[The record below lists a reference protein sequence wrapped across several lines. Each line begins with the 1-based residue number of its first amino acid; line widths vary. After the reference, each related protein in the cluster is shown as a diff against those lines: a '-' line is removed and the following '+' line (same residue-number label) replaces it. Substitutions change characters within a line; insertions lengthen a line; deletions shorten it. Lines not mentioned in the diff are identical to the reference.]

1 MAVIHCRGIYLVHK
15 LKDPKSM
22 QKLRTAIIG
31 CGGIAQRHAQ
41 NLAQLA
47 DRFELVAF
55 ADTKA
60 ERARAFAAEYA
71 GGTAAV
77 YTAPGALLDTERLDA
92 VFICLPPFAHT
103 DEVARAA
110 ACGVHVFIEKPIALD
125 SEHAWQMVAAV
136 EAAGITTQV
145 GFMFRFGGAVERLKQ
160 LMASGEAGP
169 AGLMST
175 RYFCNALHAP
185 WWRQR
190 DKSGGQLVEQV
201 IHMVDLMRSLMGEA
215 DTVYSVQRNLYHQ
228 AVADYTVEDVSG
240 TVISFASGGI
250 GVIYASNNAI
260 PGKWINDYKVV
271 TAHITAEFTDANHA
285 VFHHTSNGAVRS
297 EEVTSEEDV
306 YKLEVLDFHTA
317 VVEGRQA
324 QVPLREGARSL
335 DLALAARASADAG
348 TLVQLPQVP
357 DLSL

>member
-1 MAVIHCRGIYLVHK
+1 MTNRII
-15 LKDPKSM
+15 
-22 QKLRTAIIG
+22 RTAIIG

-55 ADTKA
+55 ADADA
-60 ERARAFAAEYA
+60 ERAGKFAADYGSSKA
-71 GGTAAV
+71 TV
-77 YTAPGALLDTERLDA
+77 YTAPAALLDAEPLDA

-110 ACGVHVFIEKPIALD
+110 ARGVHVFIEKPIALD
-125 SEHAWQMVAAV
+125 SEQAWQMVAAA

-145 GFMFRFGGAVERLKQ
+145 GFMFRFGGAIGRLKQ
-160 LMASGEAGP
+160 MMASGEAGP

-201 IHMVDLMRSLMGEA
+201 IHMVDLMRYLMGEA
-215 DTVYSVQRNLYHQ
+215 AAVYSVQRNLYHQ

-271 TAHITAEFTDANHA
+271 TAHVTAEFTDANHA
-285 VFHHTSNGAVRS
+285 TFYHTAGGTVRS

-306 YKLEVLDFHTA
+306 YKLEVLDFYEA
-317 VVEGRQA
+317 VVDGRQA
-324 QVPLREGARSL
+324 RVPLREGARSL
-335 DLALAARASADAG
+335 DLALAARASSDAG
-348 TLVQLPQVP
+348 TVVQLPQAA
-357 DLSL
+357 DLGL

>member
-1 MAVIHCRGIYLVHK
+1 MAK
-15 LKDPKSM
+15 
-22 QKLRTAIIG
+22 QTLRTAIIG

-55 ADTKA
+55 ADTK
-60 ERARAFAAEYA
+60 EDRAREFAAEYA

-77 YTAPGALLDTERLDA
+77 YTAPGALLDTEQLDA

-110 ACGVHVFIEKPIALD
+110 ARGVHVFIEKPIALD
-125 SEHAWQMVAAV
+125 SEHAWQMVTAA
-136 EAAGITTQV
+136 EDAGITTQV
-145 GFMFRFGGAVERLKQ
+145 GFMFRFGGAVARLKQ
-160 LMASGEAGP
+160 MMASGEAGL

-190 DKSGGQLVEQV
+190 DRSGGQLVEQV
-201 IHMVDLMRSLMGEA
+201 IHMVDLMRCLMGEA
-215 DTVYSVQRNLYHQ
+215 ATVYSVQRNLYHQ

-285 VFHHTSNGAVRS
+285 IFHHTSNGAVRS

-324 QVPLREGARSL
+324 QIPLREGARSL

-348 TLVQLPQVP
+348 TVVQLPQVP

>member
-1 MAVIHCRGIYLVHK
+1 MIT
-15 LKDPKSM
+15 

-41 NLAQLA
+41 NLVQLA
-47 DRFELVAF
+47 DRFQLVAF
-55 ADTKA
+55 ADADA
-60 ERARAFAAEYA
+60 ERARAFAAEYGA
-71 GGTAAV
+71 GPAAV
-77 YTAPGALLDTERLDA
+77 YTVPAALLDTEQLDA

-110 ACGVHVFIEKPIALD
+110 ARGVHVFIEKPIALD
-125 SEHAWQMVAAV
+125 SAQAWQMVAAA
-136 EAAGITTQV
+136 EEAGITTQV
-145 GFMFRFGGAVERLKQ
+145 GFMFRFGGAVVKLKQ
-160 LMASGEAGP
+160 LMTSGEAGP

-201 IHMVDLMRSLMGEA
+201 IHMVDLMRYLMGEA
-215 DTVYSVQRNLYHQ
+215 ATVYSVQRNLYHQ
-228 AVADYTVEDVSG
+228 AVPDYTVEDVSG

-271 TAHITAEFTDANHA
+271 TAHVTAEFADANHA
-285 VFHHTSNGAVRS
+285 VFHHTSAGDVRS
-297 EEVTSEEDV
+297 QEVTSEEDV
-306 YKLEVLDFHTA
+306 YKLEVLDFYAA
-317 VVEGRQA
+317 VVKGRPA
-324 QVPLREGARSL
+324 QIPLREGARSL

-348 TLVQLPQVP
+348 TVVQLPQGA
-357 DLSL
+357 DLGL